1 MKKAFLTFAGLLL
14 LAGGGAVLALAIKMQ
29 QTEARKSTPRP
40 IYRTPVVSSN
50 PLDRYELVERSGAIF
65 DSRSLEGKVHLVN
78 FFFAT
83 CPGRCPMQTAA
94 VAQVQSM
101 LRQKGLSKEQVMLI
115 SITVDPE
122 NDTPAALRE
131 YAGKYKADRDQW
143 MFLTG
148 NEDYLARVA
157 GEIYQVP
164 YKKLT
169 HVERLVLVDKWGQ
182 IRGDF
187 RWYDPTDFANLQ
199 AEILKLVAET
209 EKPTLQP
216 PPREEV
222 PGEKEAREEMEQER
236 KLLEKDKPEQG
247 AKDAA
252 TKR

>member
-1 MKKAFLTFAGLLL
+1 MKKAILTFAALML
-14 LAGGGAVLALAIKMQ
+14 LASGGAVIALAIKMQ
-29 QTEARKSTPRP
+29 QNAARRSTQKP
-40 IYRTPVVSSN
+40 IYRTPVVSSD
-50 PLDRYELVERSGAIF
+50 PLKSYELIERSGATF
-65 DSRSLEGKVHLVN
+65 DSKSLEGKVHLVN

-94 VAQVQSM
+94 VAQLQSM
-101 LRQKGLSKEQVMLI
+101 LRQKGLTKEQVMLV
-115 SITVDPE
+115 SITVDPD

-131 YAGKYKADRDQW
+131 YADKYKADRDQW

-182 IRGDF
+182 IRGDY

-199 AEILKLVAET
+199 AEIVKLTTET
-209 EKPTLQP
+209 EKPSLQP

-222 PGEKEAREEMEQER
+222 PGEKEAREEMEEER
-236 KLLEKDKPEQG
+236 KLLEKEKAGQA
-247 AKDAA
+247 AKGAA
-252 TKR
+252 TKP